1 MSYDLIYDIMTQ
13 GYRVLVIII
22 HGSDSMFTTE
32 ATNLTNML
40 DELDRADLNKSSCKI
55 SIRDANIESG
65 LTIDQI

>member
-13 GYRVLVIII
+13 GYRVMVIII
-22 HGSDSMFTTE
+22 HGSDSMFTKE

-40 DELDRADLNKSSCKI
+40 NDLDKADLNKSSCKT
-55 SIRDANIESG
+55 SIRHANIESG